1 MQNLNLPETGF
12 VRLQTILQFIPV
24 SQTTWRQ
31 GVKDGVFPDA
41 VKLGGKVTLWRVEDI
56 KNLIESYNP
65 KSKDEIQQHEQ
76 MEFNFQSINQ

>member
-12 VRLQTILQFIPV
+12 VKLQTILQFIPV

-31 GVKDGVFPDA
+31 GVKDGIFPEA

-56 KNLIESYNP
+56 KELISSYSNKEGSKNLESTKKEGE
-65 KSKDEIQQHEQ
+65 KSWAI
-76 MEFNFQSINQ
+76 

>member
-31 GVKDGVFPDA
+31 GVKDGVFTPFQPVKGGYNPPQPDA
-41 VKLGGKVTLWRVEDI
+41 
-56 KNLIESYNP
+56 
-65 KSKDEIQQHEQ
+65 
-76 MEFNFQSINQ
+76 